1 MEIPPDEITIS
12 FVINHY
18 PQKLILWLKRM
29 YKSDMKETYPG
40 VYYLYG
46 LLFPIQII
54 AMKQLSKTE
63 NKWLSRLRTGLKV
76 EEDLN
81 VLAREYRQNQ
91 TDPLYSTCMD
101 VIMRANQ
108 EHYKKEG
115 AGMCEAIREL
125 MFEFYGEQL
134 EADRAKMRQEIC
146 REVRQEVC
154 QEVRQEVRKEVCQ
167 EVFQEL
173 FKALEEDTRFLAIL
187 KQIQEKYS

>member
-1 MEIPPDEITIS
+1 MSQVPLQWHPAFCSSLQIELAGEPLEFKSPDDKLS
-12 FVINHY
+12 INEY
-18 PQKLILWLKRM
+18 
-29 YKSDMKETYPG
+29 YK
-40 VYYLYG
+40 
-46 LLFPIQII
+46 
-54 AMKQLSKTE
+54 
-63 NKWLSRLRTGLKV
+63 
-76 EEDLN
+76 
-81 VLAREYRQNQ
+81 VLGYACIYQANEYRENQ
-91 TDPLYSTCMD
+91 SDPLYSTCMD

>member
-1 MEIPPDEITIS
+1 MKFMN
-12 FVINHY
+12 FVIRKIFSN
-18 PQKLILWLKRM
+18 
-29 YKSDMKETYPG
+29 E
-40 VYYLYG
+40 
-46 LLFPIQII
+46 
-54 AMKQLSKTE
+54 
-63 NKWLSRLRTGLKV
+63 V
-76 EEDLN
+76 E
-81 VLAREYRQNQ
+81 
-91 TDPLYSTCMD
+91 
-101 VIMRANQ
+101 
-108 EHYKKEG
+108 
-115 AGMCEAIREL
+115 EAIREL